1 MSKYVQLLD
10 SITDEVKDGL
20 IQTGMLNVTAL
31 FDYQVYK
38 HYVTNGYDK
47 GLTQKK
53 FKISN
58 RKFYRSLERFK

>member
-1 MSKYVQLLD
+1 MSKYAQLLD
-10 SITDEVKDGL
+10 NITDEVKEGL
-20 IQTGMLNVTAL
+20 MQTGLLNVTAL

-38 HYVTNGYDK
+38 FYISNEYNK